1 MGAVVVVDP
10 AFVVPEEI
18 VETLG
23 RDEGNDDGRGERR
36 LSSSSERGVA
46 SEGERSRS
54 SGEMTV
60 DMSVS
65 FGISGRSISFFIR
78 GGGRIVVVVVGSS
91 SGTGIVGSIGSGLQ
105 GFGATF
111 WKFGQRTKG
120 TIMIKFYLVVVIH
133 QTLQSIQ

>member
-10 AFVVPEEI
+10 AFVVTEEI

-78 GGGRIVVVVVGSS
+78 GGGRVVVVGSS
-91 SGTGIVGSIGSGLQ
+91 SGTGIVGSIGSGL
-105 GFGATF
+105 
-111 WKFGQRTKG
+111 
-120 TIMIKFYLVVVIH
+120 
-133 QTLQSIQ
+133 

>member
-1 MGAVVVVDP
+1 
-10 AFVVPEEI
+10 
-18 VETLG
+18 
-23 RDEGNDDGRGERR
+23 
-36 LSSSSERGVA
+36 
-46 SEGERSRS
+46 
-54 SGEMTV
+54 MTV

-120 TIMIKFYLVVVIH
+120 TIMIKFHLVVVIY